1 MPAHSPGKA
10 AGRPED
16 VIGKGNVDWIAK
28 DAMGYFLSR
37 VFKKYEMLQEPLP
50 TRYDVKSAYYGSLLK
65 RLRDRYGAELDGTN
79 PPLQLEDVPGL
90 TMSKFDEKVSVYAES
105 ILNPKYE
112 ALARRLKELAAMT
125 EDDKV
130 LAAQKEAM
138 RQTAPPKNERRRR
151 NNPKRNPYL

>member
-1 MPAHSPGKA
+1 MPAYSAGKA

-16 VIGKGNVDWIAK
+16 VISKGNVDWIAK
-28 DAMGYFLSR
+28 DTMGYFLSQ
-37 VFKKYEMLQEPLP
+37 VFKKYELLQEPLP

-65 RLRDRYGAELDGTN
+65 RLRDRYGAALDGTN

-151 NNPKRNPYL
+151 NNPKRNLYI